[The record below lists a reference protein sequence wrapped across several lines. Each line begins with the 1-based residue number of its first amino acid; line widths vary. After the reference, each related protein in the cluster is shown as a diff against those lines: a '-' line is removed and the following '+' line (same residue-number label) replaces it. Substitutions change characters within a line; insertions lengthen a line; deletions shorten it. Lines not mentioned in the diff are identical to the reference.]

1 MRFALIG
8 LIVLAA
14 ASFSIRAQALTEPNG
29 TAIPAAM
36 GCSGSKPTGL
46 LPVFAC
52 ACSQPGVCNI
62 GAPCSSSTSCPNGQN
77 GTCESTMWHS
87 FNDNTCIPSNHSGI
101 DPWLD
106 ASLAQQTFHPTCALT
121 FTVVSRGTALFQ
133 DVFGWYNAVGKQP
146 DPSDLHV
153 MLGCTAVAGTQ
164 AVLDLTKE
172 PAWKGGDIGFFLMT
186 PESPSKAGTC
196 ANGNCCPTVADVQAG
211 GGRIYYTE
219 SAYDPDTDNGKPF
232 IHVLAYDSL
241 IFPKRFYFACEDT
254 FGGSSD
260 DFTDLVTS
268 VDGVECSGAGQQ
280 CNTGKP
286 GVCAFGV
293 TDCAGGVLGCQQVFQ
308 PSPDKC
314 NGVDDN
320 CDGMVDNGATCPE
333 AGYVCDDGKCVPH
346 CGSVEFPCQ
355 SGGTCDSTSG
365 LCVDPKCIGVTC
377 PADQICTAGTC
388 GTPCGGV
395 VCPHGQSCVGNACVD
410 LCAGVSCTSGQV
422 CVDGV
427 CVPGC
432 GSCGGVMCSA
442 GLSCDMASGA
452 CADTSCGTCPSGT
465 YCSSGHCVD
474 DCTGAKCPAGQTCQ
488 AGKCVGPG
496 SVPVDGGL
504 TPVGGP
510 DAGAAGGDGGANGD
524 TGFVGNA
531 RSSGCSCRGAGGSLP
546 GEGRERGEG
555 IPLLVLAALSL
566 ALARRV
572 CARDAAR
579 RH

>member
-8 LIVLAA
+8 LAIVLAA
-14 ASFSIRAQALTEPNG
+14 GSFSIRAQALTDPNG
-29 TAIPAAM
+29 DAIPSAM
-36 GCSGSKPTGL
+36 GCSGGKPTGL

-52 ACSQPGVCNI
+52 ACTQAGVCNI
-62 GAPCSSSTSCPNGQN
+62 GAPCPSATSCPNGQN

-101 DPWLD
+101 DPWAD

-133 DVFGWYNAVGKQP
+133 DVFGWYNAVGSQP

-153 MLGCTAVAGTQ
+153 MLGCTAGPGTQ

-186 PESPSKAGTC
+186 PESQSKPGTC
-196 ANGNCCPTVADVQAG
+196 ANGNCCPTVADVEAG

-219 SAYDPDTDNGKPF
+219 SAYDPDTVNGKPF
-232 IHVLAYDSL
+232 IHVLAYGSQ

-254 FGGSSD
+254 YAGTSA

-280 CNTGKP
+280 CNTGKL

-293 TDCAGGVLGCQQVFQ
+293 TDCASGTLGCQQIFQ

-314 NGVDDN
+314 NGVDDDCN
-320 CDGMVDNGATCPE
+320 GMVDDGATCPE
-333 AGYVCDDGKCVPH
+333 PGDVCENGKCVPH

-355 SGGTCDSTSG
+355 GGGSCDSTSG
-365 LCVDPKCIGVTC
+365 LCVDPKCVGVTC
-377 PADQICTAGTC
+377 PSGQICTAGTC
-388 GTPCGGV
+388 GTPCDGV

-410 LCAGVSCTSGQV
+410 LCGGVSCASGQV
-422 CVDGV
+422 CVDGA

-432 GSCGGVMCSA
+432 GACGGVTCA
-442 GLSCDMASGA
+442 APLSCDMTSGA
-452 CADTSCGTCPSGT
+452 CADTSCGACPNGT
-465 YCSSGHCVD
+465 YCSSGHCVPA
-474 DCTGAKCPAGQTCQ
+474 CTGAKCPAGQTCQ
-488 AGKCVGPG
+488 AGNCVGPG
-496 SVPVDGGL
+496 ATPVDGGF

-510 DAGAAGGDGGANGD
+510 DGGAGAGDDGGANGD
-524 TGFVGNA
+524 NGFVGNA
-531 RSSGCSCRGAGGSLP
+531 RGSGCSCRSAGGTG
-546 GEGRERGEG
+546 GEE
-555 IPLLVLAALSL
+555 IPLLAFAALSL
-566 ALARRV
+566 ALTRRL
-572 CARDAAR
+572 AAAR
-579 RH
+579 LRP